1 MTVAM
6 AAAVG
11 IVAVVAV
18 AVAAL
23 ASMYV
28 AKTQAQAAADA
39 AALAAAV
46 ATYPSASTSS
56 PLASARHIA
65 ERNGAALLSCRC
77 SRSGALSA
85 RTVEVVTA
93 VLAEV
98 PIFGEVTVQARSRAE
113 FDPMRW
119 LGR

>member
-1 MTVAM
+1 M
-6 AAAVG
+6 AISGAVG
-11 IVAVVAV
+11 IVAVAAV

-23 ASMYV
+23 SSMYA

-46 ATYPSASTSS
+46 ATYPPASTSP

-65 ERNGAALLSCRC
+65 TRNGAVLVACRC
-77 SRSGALSA
+77 PRNGGLAA

-93 VLAEV
+93 VAVEV
-98 PIFGEVTVQARSRAE
+98 PVFGGVTVQARSRAE